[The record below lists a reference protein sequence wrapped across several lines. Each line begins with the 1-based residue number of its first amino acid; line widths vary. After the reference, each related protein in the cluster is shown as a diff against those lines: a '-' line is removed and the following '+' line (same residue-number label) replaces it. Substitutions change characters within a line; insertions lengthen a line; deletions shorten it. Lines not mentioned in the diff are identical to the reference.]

1 MYRLVRVL
9 YIILHDI
16 VCFIIF
22 NLLFTRILIM
32 HTQRITVY
40 MYNYLT
46 LVYARFRTII
56 MRYDYYYYS
65 ARDNRDDKPL
75 G

>member
-1 MYRLVRVL
+1 MTL
-9 YIILHDI
+9 Y
-16 VCFIIF
+16 V
-22 NLLFTRILIM
+22 LLFLIYYLHVYIIM

-65 ARDNRDDKPL
+65 ARDNTDDKPL